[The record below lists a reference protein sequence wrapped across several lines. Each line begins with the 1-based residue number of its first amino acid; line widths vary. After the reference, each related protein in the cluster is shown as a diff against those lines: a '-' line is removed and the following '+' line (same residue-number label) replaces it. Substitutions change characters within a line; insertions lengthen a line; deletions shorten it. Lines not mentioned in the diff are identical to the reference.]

1 MSKFARRC
9 AALMLAVVLLCMAVP
24 AAFAAEGNTLPAGAT
39 TMGGAN
45 TTLIPDEEE
54 NCLSWLFGSGDTITM
69 PYLNVK
75 GQGLRRNVTLDLED
89 CLVGI
94 TYTELGSIGSY
105 VSDAAAQQ
113 AWKAQAVAIHSY
125 LEYHK
130 KYGSSANALVY
141 TPVDQIPS
149 SARSAIRR
157 AVSEVKDEV
166 LTCNGSVIDAVWSA
180 SAGYN
185 TQTGVYGTC
194 SGLDAWGTDVPYLQS
209 VESPY
214 EEQYHNLMR
223 RIIGKDYRYIEYND
237 SKTGQPYES
246 ADTTHKDLGGFVQY
260 NTFVS
265 NGKSYRYIGQFVS
278 SRYCF
283 DFSAD
288 ENGTPCMNYYG
299 FGHGVGM
306 SQCGMVGYAQEQGM
320 GYRDILR
327 HYYTGVSLAR
337 WAAAARTAA
346 CSAGCGACWGCN
358 KFCTGKRR
366 KCGKALLKR
375 DEIWYTIVVCK
386 NVSGR
391 RNGPVKWRSR
401 NAVGES
407 KGNKAG
413 HGALPPAGTA
423 HCGGAGPGNS
433 CGAERRD
440 PGTGKGP
447 APGGRGCQPLYN
459 GCPAGRPAGGGGP
472 RLGGD
477 ARAAARTGAA
487 GVYRQQRG

>member
-24 AAFAAEGNTLPAGAT
+24 AAFAAEGDTLPAGAT

-105 VSDAAAQQ
+105 ASDAAAQQ

-214 EEQYHNLMR
+214 EEQ
-223 RIIGKDYRYIEYND
+223 
-237 SKTGQPYES
+237 
-246 ADTTHKDLGGFVQY
+246 
-260 NTFVS
+260 
-265 NGKSYRYIGQFVS
+265 
-278 SRYCF
+278 
-283 DFSAD
+283 
-288 ENGTPCMNYYG
+288 
-299 FGHGVGM
+299 
-306 SQCGMVGYAQEQGM
+306 
-320 GYRDILR
+320 
-327 HYYTGVSLAR
+327 
-337 WAAAARTAA
+337 
-346 CSAGCGACWGCN
+346 
-358 KFCTGKRR
+358 
-366 KCGKALLKR
+366 
-375 DEIWYTIVVCK
+375 
-386 NVSGR
+386 
-391 RNGPVKWRSR
+391 
-401 NAVGES
+401 
-407 KGNKAG
+407 
-413 HGALPPAGTA
+413 
-423 HCGGAGPGNS
+423 
-433 CGAERRD
+433 
-440 PGTGKGP
+440 
-447 APGGRGCQPLYN
+447 
-459 GCPAGRPAGGGGP
+459 
-472 RLGGD
+472 
-477 ARAAARTGAA
+477 
-487 GVYRQQRG
+487 

>member
-24 AAFAAEGNTLPAGAT
+24 AAFAAEGDALPAGAT

-180 SAGYN
+180 
-185 TQTGVYGTC
+185 
-194 SGLDAWGTDVPYLQS
+194 
-209 VESPY
+209 
-214 EEQYHNLMR
+214 
-223 RIIGKDYRYIEYND
+223 
-237 SKTGQPYES
+237 
-246 ADTTHKDLGGFVQY
+246 
-260 NTFVS
+260 
-265 NGKSYRYIGQFVS
+265 
-278 SRYCF
+278 
-283 DFSAD
+283 
-288 ENGTPCMNYYG
+288 
-299 FGHGVGM
+299 
-306 SQCGMVGYAQEQGM
+306 
-320 GYRDILR
+320 
-327 HYYTGVSLAR
+327 
-337 WAAAARTAA
+337 
-346 CSAGCGACWGCN
+346 
-358 KFCTGKRR
+358 KRQ
-366 KCGKALLKR
+366 
-375 DEIWYTIVVCK
+375 V
-386 NVSGR
+386 
-391 RNGPVKWRSR
+391 
-401 NAVGES
+401 
-407 KGNKAG
+407 
-413 HGALPPAGTA
+413 
-423 HCGGAGPGNS
+423 
-433 CGAERRD
+433 
-440 PGTGKGP
+440 
-447 APGGRGCQPLYN
+447 
-459 GCPAGRPAGGGGP
+459 
-472 RLGGD
+472 
-477 ARAAARTGAA
+477 
-487 GVYRQQRG
+487 